1 MKKVF
6 GLFVVMLVISSCAPA
21 TVPAAEPVFYKGSKA
36 EIYAAVVQSVST
48 SEGIPDSNGWIIT
61 QSDAAGGFVRAETSV
76 LVRGFLGIPTDEF
89 KTESVSVVV
98 SENTTGLTQ
107 VVIQVTSGGIE
118 LGTRVKTD
126 LDSKFN
132 RG

>member
-1 MKKVF
+1 MKKF
-6 GLFVVMLVISSCAPA
+6 LGLLLVMFVLSSCVPA
-21 TVPAAEPVFYKGSKA
+21 AVPAAEPVFYKSSKA

-48 SEGIPDSNGWIIT
+48 SVGISDSNGWIIT

-76 LVRGFLGIPTDEF
+76 MVRGFLGIPTDEY

-118 LGTRVKTD
+118 LGTKVKTD
-126 LDSKFN
+126 LDGKFN
-132 RG
+132 QG

>member
-1 MKKVF
+1 MKKSF
-6 GLFVVMLVISSCAPA
+6 GLLVVLFVLSSCVPA
-21 TVPAAEPVFYKGSKA
+21 AVPAAEPVFYEGSKA

-48 SEGIPDSNGWIIT
+48 SVGLPDSNGWIIT

-76 LVRGFLGIPTDEF
+76 MVRGFLGIPTDQY
-89 KTESVSVVV
+89 KTESVSIVV

-118 LGTRVKTD
+118 LGARVKTD